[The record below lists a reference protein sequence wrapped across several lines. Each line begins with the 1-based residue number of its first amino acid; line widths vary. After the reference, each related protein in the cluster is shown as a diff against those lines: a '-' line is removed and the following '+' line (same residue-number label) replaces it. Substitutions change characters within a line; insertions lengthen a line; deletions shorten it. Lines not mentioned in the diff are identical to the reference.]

1 MATMREEEMA
11 VERCKGGGE
20 EEEEGEVVVVVVEV
34 VILLDFDFDLPRAVA
49 TVEVV
54 TANNGMFNIFVAV
67 LYRDR
72 DMPTAARGT
81 APSNP
86 TYEVEMRAASGS
98 ETSVAKLGREIWMI
112 SASMSFG
119 GCALSVR

>member
-1 MATMREEEMA
+1 MARRRDEEMA
-11 VERCKGGGE
+11 EERCRGGGE
-20 EEEEGEVVVVVVEV
+20 EEVVMV
-34 VILLDFDFDLPRAVA
+34 LLFLLDFDLPRAVA

-54 TANNGMFNIFVAV
+54 TANNGMLNIFVAV

-81 APSNP
+81 APSIP

-98 ETSVAKLGREIWMI
+98 ATSVAKLGREIWMI
-112 SASMSFG
+112 CASMSFG
-119 GCALSVR
+119 ECALSVR